1 MKYTFTLLINIFATS
16 LIFFACEKNSN
27 NPEQKTTIYNVGDE
41 ISDEHKTMEF
51 DICYGDYPTEKFK
64 LSDFENKVI
73 WLHFSATWW
82 APCFS
87 FIQVGEEVEEYWEHN
102 ENVAIID
109 FLDSINEPYSCSQ
122 WGSVGNANLPIIIDD
137 DSYNF
142 VDQFHDVYPTNV
154 FIDHEMDD

>member
-1 MKYTFTLLINIFATS
+1 LKYTFTLLINIFATS

-73 WLHFSATWW
+73 WLHFSATW
-82 APCFS
+82 
-87 FIQVGEEVEEYWEHN
+87 
-102 ENVAIID
+102 
-109 FLDSINEPYSCSQ
+109 
-122 WGSVGNANLPIIIDD
+122 
-137 DSYNF
+137 
-142 VDQFHDVYPTNV
+142 
-154 FIDHEMDD
+154 